1 MRAQTGGPDS
11 DCPIVPWVVRSSR
24 YAVRDMAW
32 FLVRRLLAN
41 ALVVLGVAFVVFA
54 LVFLASD
61 PARALLPLDA
71 PPDAVES
78 LRRTLGFSQPIPIQ
92 FVGFLGRAIQGD
104 FGTSTRTLEPA
115 LGMVLAR
122 VPATLTLGLAGVLVS
137 LAISIPLG
145 IVAAVRPG
153 SWVDVLARSVAV
165 AGQAVPGFVLG
176 QVLILVFAVTWRILP
191 VSGSGSPAH
200 LVLPAIVIGLGS
212 AAGLT
217 RILRSSLLDVLG
229 SHYIRTARAKGL
241 SPRRVVLGHALRN
254 AAIPFVTFLAFDLAA
269 ILSGVIIVEVIFSYP
284 GMGLLVVQAVANRD
298 LPVIQAFTFVAAVTI
313 VTVNLGLDLLY
324 GLLDPR
330 IRLA

>member
-1 MRAQTGGPDS
+1 
-11 DCPIVPWVVRSSR
+11 
-24 YAVRDMAW
+24 MA
-32 FLVRRLLAN
+32 
-41 ALVVLGVAFVVFA
+41 AFIVFA

-61 PARALLPLDA
+61 PARALLPWMP

-78 LRRTLGFSQPIPIQ
+78 LRRTLGFNQPIPIQ
-92 FVGFLGRAIQGD
+92 FLGFVGRAIQGD

-122 VPATLTLGLAGVLVS
+122 VPATLTLGLAGVAVS
-137 LAISIPLG
+137 LFISIPLG

-153 SWVDVLARSVAV
+153 SWVDVLARSLAV
-165 AGQAVPGFVLG
+165 VGQAVPGFVLG

-241 SPRRVVLGHALRN
+241 SPRRVVLRHALRN

-284 GMGLLVVQAVANRD
+284 GMGLLVVQAVTNRD

-313 VTVNLGLDLLY
+313 VTVNLALDVLY

-330 IRLA
+330 IRLS

>member
-1 MRAQTGGPDS
+1 
-11 DCPIVPWVVRSSR
+11 
-24 YAVRDMAW
+24 MAS

-41 ALVVLGVAFVVFA
+41 VVVILGVAFVVFA

-71 PPDAVES
+71 PPAAVES
-78 LRRTLGFSQPIPIQ
+78 LRQQLGFNQPIPIQ
-92 FVGFLGRAIQGD
+92 FLGFLGRAVQGD

-115 LGMVLAR
+115 LGMVLGR
-122 VPATLTLGLAGVLVS
+122 VPATLTLGLAGVGVS
-137 LAISIPLG
+137 LLISVPLG

-153 SWVDVLARSVAV
+153 SWLDVLARSVAV
-165 AGQAVPGFVLG
+165 VGQAVPGFVLG

-191 VSGSGSPAH
+191 VSGSGGPNY

-241 SPRRVVLGHALRN
+241 SPRRVVIGHALRN

-269 ILSGVIIVEVIFSYP
+269 ILSGVIIMEVVFSYP
-284 GMGLLVVQAVANRD
+284 GMGLLVVQAVTNRD
-298 LPVIQAFTFVAAVTI
+298 LPVIQAFTFVAALTI
-313 VTVNLGLDLLY
+313 VTVNLALDVVY

-330 IRLA
+330 IRLG

>member
-1 MRAQTGGPDS
+1 MPR
-11 DCPIVPWVVRSSR
+11 PIVPWVVRPSR
-24 YAVRDMAW
+24 YAVPDMAW

-41 ALVVLGVAFVVFA
+41 VVVVLGVAFVVFA
-54 LVFLASD
+54 LVFLAGD

-78 LRRTLGFSQPIPIQ
+78 LRRTLGFDQPIPIQ

-137 LAISIPLG
+137 LLISIPLG

-153 SWVDVLARSVAV
+153 SWVDVLARSLAV
-165 AGQAVPGFVLG
+165 VGQAVPGFVLG

-284 GMGLLVVQAVANRD
+284 GMGLLVVQAVTNRD

-313 VTVNLGLDLLY
+313 VTVNLALDVLY

-330 IRLA
+330 IRLG

>member
-1 MRAQTGGPDS
+1 MPR
-11 DCPIVPWVVRSSR
+11 PIVPWVVRPSR
-24 YAVRDMAW
+24 YAVPDMAW

-41 ALVVLGVAFVVFA
+41 VVVVLGVAFVVFA
-54 LVFLASD
+54 LVFPTGD

-78 LRRTLGFSQPIPIQ
+78 LRRTLGFDQPIPIQ

-137 LAISIPLG
+137 LLISIPLG

-153 SWVDVLARSVAV
+153 SWVDVLARSLAV
-165 AGQAVPGFVLG
+165 VGQAVPGFVLG

-284 GMGLLVVQAVANRD
+284 GMGLLVVQAVTNRD

-313 VTVNLGLDLLY
+313 VTVNLALDVLY

-330 IRLA
+330 IRLG

>member
-1 MRAQTGGPDS
+1 
-11 DCPIVPWVVRSSR
+11 
-24 YAVRDMAW
+24 MAW

-41 ALVVLGVAFVVFA
+41 AVVVLGVAFIVFA

-71 PPDAVES
+71 PLDAFES
-78 LRRTLGFSQPIPIQ
+78 VRRTLGFDQPIPIQ
-92 FVGFLGRAIQGD
+92 FLGFLGRAIQGD

-115 LGMVLAR
+115 LGMVLER
-122 VPATLTLGLAGVLVS
+122 LPATLSLGAAGVGVS
-137 LAISIPLG
+137 LLIAVPLG

-153 SWVDVLARSVAV
+153 SWAEVGARSVAV
-165 AGQAVPGFVLG
+165 VGQAVPGFVLG
-176 QVLILVFAVTWRILP
+176 QVLILLFAVTWRILP
-191 VSGSGSPAH
+191 VSGSGGPAY
-200 LVLPAIVIGLGS
+200 LVLPAIVVGMGS

-229 SHYIRTARAKGL
+229 RDYIRTARAKGL
-241 SPRRVVLGHALRN
+241 GPRRVVLGHALRN

-269 ILSGVIIVEVIFSYP
+269 FMSGVIIVEVVFSYP
-284 GMGLLVVQAVANRD
+284 GMGLLVVQAVTNRD

-313 VTVNLGLDLLY
+313 VTVNLGLDVVY

-330 IRLA
+330 IRLGWWTRRGQPLSAPFPRGRT